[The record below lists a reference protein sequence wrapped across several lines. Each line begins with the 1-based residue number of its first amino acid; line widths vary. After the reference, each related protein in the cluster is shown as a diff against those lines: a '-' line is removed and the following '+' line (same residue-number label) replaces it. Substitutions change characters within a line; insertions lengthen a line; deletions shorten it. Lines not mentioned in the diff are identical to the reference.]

1 MSNANNPGRARV
13 SRANA
18 SPARTFGVSTKQSF
32 LFPVCKRKARDGETS
47 SPTRETR
54 ALPGVCL
61 HASRTAIA
69 VLFASS
75 ALLFSQTPT
84 PLPSSTPTDP
94 ASEPVVLAVAK
105 VMPAVVNINA
115 ERVVRRQIR
124 DPFEDF
130 ATEFFGTY
138 RSQPRE
144 VRQRLQSLGSGFIVD
159 PAGYIV
165 TNEHVVQRAADLR
178 IEVTTSDGKVYN
190 AHYITGDPKKDL
202 AFIKIDGR
210 SGFPFINL
218 DNPSPNLLGQ
228 TVIVL
233 GNSVGYGSSISR
245 GVLSGL
251 KRDITIDNLEYKDLL
266 QTDAAINPGNS
277 GGPVVDIAGRL
288 VGVSSAKMA
297 FTPQGVPTQGL
308 GFAIPAET
316 VREVVKGFKAVAQK
330 RPAAEPRSTS
340 NQPAAANADRLFGMQ
355 LQDLT
360 AELTDAFDLVPG
372 RGVLVS
378 AVEPGSP
385 AAEIGVERGLV
396 IYRVGRH
403 DVNSVKSIEGLLGR
417 VQSGMAVDFTV
428 GVVRNDGTREIQT
441 VPLTAR

>member
-1 MSNANNPGRARV
+1 MKIKRSVLARGLCRRVNASTERGGYRLVAARV
-13 SRANA
+13 STLAMLIA
-18 SPARTFGVSTKQSF
+18 MQ
-32 LFPVCKRKARDGETS
+32 CTS
-47 SPTRETR
+47 
-54 ALPGVCL
+54 A
-61 HASRTAIA
+61 
-69 VLFASS
+69 
-75 ALLFSQTPT
+75 QTPT

-202 AFIKIDGR
+202 AFIKIDGQ

-288 VGVSSAKMA
+288 VGMSSAKMA

-330 RPAAEPRSTS
+330 QPSAEPRSTS

-360 AELTDAFDLVPG
+360 GELTDAFGLVPG

-378 AVEPGSP
+378 AVEPESP

-403 DVNSVKSIEGLLGR
+403 DVNSVKSIESLLAR
-417 VQSGMAVDFTV
+417 VQSGTRVDFTV
-428 GVVRNDGTREIQT
+428 GIARSDGTRQLQT